1 MTPNI
6 TNMIP
11 SAMAAI
17 RGGANGI
24 SAINTV
30 KSIIDLDKDLL
41 TTEPVVNGK
50 SAISG
55 LSGKAVKPISLR
67 FMSEMAQ
74 YPGLL

>member
-1 MTPNI
+1 MREPQERGPDIPIIAKMTPNI

-30 KSIIDLDKDLL
+30 KSIIDLDKDC
-41 TTEPVVNGK
+41 
-50 SAISG
+50 
-55 LSGKAVKPISLR
+55 
-67 FMSEMAQ
+67 
-74 YPGLL
+74 